1 MDSWHHLLWGGTSP
15 ILTSKEL
22 FCACIVG
29 EVSFTKRKRNM
40 WSFTSYLGRAR
51 PPPLSSYYG
60 VSVIEQ
66 KLFSLGS
73 ALSPASISVP
83 GWRVVPFSEKGNSGR
98 RSSLGRALGRQIK
111 LKGIWSLPWLSTFL
125 SRLQTFTS
133 SNLWRK
139 GHYYPHFT
147 DGSPRKGGWV
157 TFLRPHN
164 LWMAEP
170 GFQTQTGWLQ
180 NPHSTISDNADSHR
194 TLLRHVQLEILVGQ
208 VSGHLLN
215 NLFNM

>member
-29 EVSFTKRKRNM
+29 EVSFTKRRRNM

-111 LKGIWSLPWLSTFL
+111 LKGIWSLPWTEHLSKQVTNIHVQQPLKEGPLLPPLYRWKPKEGGL
-125 SRLQTFTS
+125 SDFPKATQLVNGRARI
-133 SNLWRK
+133 SNPDWLT
-139 GHYYPHFT
+139 PEST
-147 DGSPRKGGWV
+147 LP
-157 TFLRPHN
+157 
-164 LWMAEP
+164 
-170 GFQTQTGWLQ
+170 FQ
-180 NPHSTISDNADSHR
+180 IMR
-194 TLLRHVQLEILVGQ
+194 TLIELYLDMFSWR
-208 VSGHLLN
+208 
-215 NLFNM
+215 FW